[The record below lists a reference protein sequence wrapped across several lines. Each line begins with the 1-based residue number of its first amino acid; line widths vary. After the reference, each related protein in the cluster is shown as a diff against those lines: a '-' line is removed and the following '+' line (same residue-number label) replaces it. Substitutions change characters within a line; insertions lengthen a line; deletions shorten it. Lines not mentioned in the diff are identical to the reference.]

1 MRRSLI
7 LALLVGLFGLF
18 FCLPASGEGTK
29 DMLRLDPVE
38 VVSSPVI
45 EGNQVDSYG
54 SLTTEVNES
63 QIEGL
68 NAQDLGTALRMSPG
82 VTISR
87 YNKIGSFGGG
97 EGGAVFIR
105 GLGSGRPGSEI
116 KTYIHGVPMYMGVWN
131 HPLLDLLSI
140 DPAKS
145 IRVAKSPQP
154 QNFGNA
160 LAAIN
165 IEPKARTNPGF
176 TTKLELAGGSYS
188 TLIETA
194 EHGGKVGRFDYY
206 LGQGYRTSNG
216 HRDHSEG
223 TMRSAFAN
231 LGYELNDNWRTG
243 FFGLHTDNEAQDPG
257 EEGME
262 AASAEERYET
272 SSFMGIVSLSHVYP
286 RAKGEL
292 KAYANTGEG
301 DWFNQEGPD
310 DDTLNDFLFYGLKAR
325 ENLSLWPGGELIL
338 GTDWEYTQGEA
349 VFTKDNGARSK
360 WGEEHFSLFSP
371 YAAVSHRIELT
382 PDLSLTPSAGL
393 RAYEHSEFDSEA
405 APHAGLLVG
414 YKDTQLHMGYSRG
427 VIYPGLEVVVMSQE
441 VLPFLGDSW
450 QELDAETTDHFEIG
464 LSHSFSGLAR
474 ADCTFFYDE
483 GENRYVVVP
492 PPPPPP
498 AYENVE
504 SYRIRGAE
512 FTLSLYPL
520 DSLSLFASLTLLDTN
535 PGDLPYAP
543 QSTVSTGLNWR
554 FLSRFKLSL
563 DSQYVNSMHV
573 GSQARKADPP
583 NKQEVGDHF
592 LVNGKL
598 SYLFKLY
605 SGKIQG
611 ELFLS
616 GENLTDTDYEYRP
629 GYPMAGINGMLG
641 MEFSL

>member
-1 MRRSLI
+1 MYRS
-7 LALLVGLFGLF
+7 ALTLLFIGLFWLA
-18 FCLPASGEGTK
+18 FCCPASGQEPKET
-29 DMLRLDPVE
+29 LRLDPVE
-38 VVSSPVI
+38 VVSTPVI
-45 EGNQVDSYG
+45 EGNQVDRYG
-54 SLTTEVNES
+54 SLTTEVTES
-63 QIEGL
+63 QIEDL

-105 GLGSGRPGSEI
+105 GMGSGRPGSEI
-116 KTYIHGVPMYMGVWN
+116 KTFIDGVPMYMGVWN

-140 DPAKS
+140 DPARS

-154 QNFGNA
+154 QSFGNA

-165 IEPKARTNPGF
+165 IEPKARKKPGY
-176 TTKLELAGGSYS
+176 TTELHLAGGSYS

-231 LGYELNDNWRTG
+231 LGYELSDHWRTG

-257 EEGME
+257 EEGNE

-272 SSFMGIVSLSHVYP
+272 SAFMGILSLSHSYAK
-286 RAKGEL
+286 AKGEL

-301 DWFNQEGPD
+301 DWLNQEGSA
-310 DDTLNDFLFYGLKAR
+310 DDTLNDFLFYGLRAK
-325 ENLSLWPGGELIL
+325 ESLSIWPGGELVL
-338 GTDWEYTQGEA
+338 GTDWEHTEGEA
-349 VFTKDNGARSK
+349 VFTQDSGARST

-371 YAAVSHRIELT
+371 YAALSHRMELAQGLT
-382 PDLSLTPSAGL
+382 LTPSAGL
-393 RAYEHSEFDSEA
+393 RAYEHSEFDSEL
-405 APHAGLLVG
+405 APHAGLIVG
-414 YKDTQLHMGYSRG
+414 YEDTELHLGYSRG

-450 QELDAETTDHFEIG
+450 KELDAETMDHFEAG
-464 LSHSFSGLAR
+464 VSHTFSGLAR

-483 GENRYVVVP
+483 GANRYVIVP

-498 AYENVE
+498 SYENVE
-504 SYRIRGAE
+504 DYRIRGAE
-512 FTLSLYPL
+512 ITLSLYPM
-520 DSLSLFASLTLLDTN
+520 DRLSLFASLTLLDTD

-543 QSTVSTGLNWR
+543 HATVSTGLNWR

-573 GSQARKADPP
+573 GSQARKADTP
-583 NKQEVGDHF
+583 NNEEVGDHF

-598 SYLFKLY
+598 SYLFTFL
-605 SGKIQG
+605 SGRVQG

-616 GENLTDTDYEYRP
+616 GENLTDTDYAYRP

-641 MEFSL
+641 IELSL